1 MLRRPPPPVDRAVPV
16 LRRRTSHLLKHAS
29 PRFRAFIRA
38 LPMLLCTRLRR
49 PSLEHEPP
57 GLVRAPRRR
66 RWGKLCEH
74 LDLPPP
80 TGWFPVRPLVQ
91 GVVLAPTPGEGF
103 ELLVLPVESLS
114 RSELARVS
122 TRVEAIRH
130 LAERHAPGLDVRMA
144 SAAELTPSLFA
155 WAAVTCG
162 DLPPELMPE
171 ATRVEDIDWLDVFSR
186 APSALLRC
194 LTLLVPRDAMR
205 PLDLARSEL
214 AASNLTEFIGRWSGN
229 PMARTVAALLDRS
242 LSPAEFDGLVRTFRG
257 ACLQA
262 MQKRP
267 HAERRL
273 LRRLLHQPLLGRRI
287 PPVLSPALE
296 RLLDEWPAS
305 EVQTPHGWQL
315 EVGGFVLARAKT
327 LDQLR
332 AFALAETPTL
342 IAKGAAWQR
351 IKAAM
356 EQEGHARGFEHDGQ
370 GSNAATFKR
379 DDHAR
384 AGASG
389 RDGHGSGAAGKG
401 PRGVLVIEPGFVR
414 HLVALVPRNGR
425 PRVHRVDAAG
435 LLRFALTWHRAGVPL
450 ELVPTMGCDP
460 TLLARA
466 AQLLKLRLSPGER
479 VAFQVGREVLLLGEG
494 KPRVLPIDRAFARP
508 RTATWLPEQAEHLR
522 ALRKPSNATG
532 LPTVHVVALPDG
544 DDAAAIFALDAHGQ
558 LFREQVPR
566 HALEQTLQEY
576 REILRNAGPPSLVS
590 ATVHPFLTSL
600 DCRRPEL
607 HAPVVLDVECT
618 RAGDRAW
625 LEGELFG
632 SGSHLSWSALAEA
645 VLSHWPPGVW
655 ARVTAGR
662 VFAPP
667 GTNALVLL
675 AARSRVLRRLQVHLR
690 RIALSLRAA

>member
-1 MLRRPPPPVDRAVPV
+1 M
-16 LRRRTSHLLKHAS
+16 
-29 PRFRAFIRA
+29 
-38 LPMLLCTRLRR
+38 
-49 PSLEHEPP
+49 
-57 GLVRAPRRR
+57 
-66 RWGKLCEH
+66 
-74 LDLPPP
+74 
-80 TGWFPVRPLVQ
+80 
-91 GVVLAPTPGEGF
+91 
-103 ELLVLPVESLS
+103 
-114 RSELARVS
+114 S

-162 DLPPELMPE
+162 DLPPALMPE
-171 ATRVEDIDWLDVFSR
+171 ASRVEDIDWLDVFSR

-214 AASNLTEFIGRWSGN
+214 AAANPTEFLGRWSGN

-273 LRRLLHQPLLGRRI
+273 LRRLLHKPLLGRRI

-296 RLLDEWPAS
+296 RLLSEWPAS
-305 EVQTPHGWQL
+305 EVQTPQGWQL

-332 AFALAETPTL
+332 GFALAETPTL
-342 IAKGAAWQR
+342 IAKGTAWQR

-356 EQEGHARGFEHDGQ
+356 DA
-370 GSNAATFKR
+370 
-379 DDHAR
+379 
-384 AGASG
+384 AGAP
-389 RDGHGSGAAGKG
+389 GSPGA
-401 PRGVLVIEPGFVR
+401 RGVLVVEPGFVR

-466 AQLLKLRLSPGER
+466 AQLLKLRLSPHER

-494 KPRVLPIDRAFARP
+494 KPRVLSIDRAFARP
-508 RTATWLPEQAEHLR
+508 RSVTWLPEQAEHLR
-522 ALRKPSNATG
+522 ALRKPSNGSG

-544 DDAAAIFALDAHGQ
+544 DDSAAIFALDAQGQ

-618 RAGDRAW
+618 KAGDRAW
-625 LEGELFG
+625 LDGELFG

-655 ARVTAGR
+655 ARVIAGR